1 MKIFLAG
8 IMQGSIAE
16 AKIHSQDWREPI
28 KQAFARHVAEAEVY
42 CHYSRH
48 RGSIAYEMP
57 DIRRVLED
65 GIERAA
71 ECDVLVAFLP
81 SASMGTAI
89 EMYRASQRG
98 AVVLTISP
106 MAANWVIRC
115 YSDRIF
121 PDVEA
126 FEKFLADGELRKLIA
141 HKRKSE

>member
-8 IMQGSIAE
+8 IMQGSMAE

-28 KQAFARHVAEAEVY
+28 KQAIARHVAEAEVY

-57 DIRRVLED
+57 DIRRTLED

-89 EMYRASQRG
+89 EMYRAAQRG

-115 YSDRIF
+115 YSDRVF
-121 PDVEA
+121 PDVEG
-126 FEKFLADGELRKLIA
+126 FEKFLADGELQELVA
-141 HKRKSE
+141 HKRKS